1 MLAEIGS
8 IKFERTVMATQGQ
21 GKTDLIERI
30 LQRTEKIELVLSS
43 E

>member
-1 MLAEIGS
+1 MPAERES

-21 GKTDLIERI
+21 GKTDLIEKI
-30 LQRTEKIELVLSS
+30 LQRTQKIELVLSS